1 MLVYRVGFQR
11 CFVGVGPIRI
21 REANAGLEYDYLGEN
36 LMSEK
41 LADKKCVPCRGGV
54 PALRGVALEKLHK
67 SVPQWSIVKEHHLK
81 REYKFPD
88 FAKALEFVNRVGAL
102 AEEQGHHPDI
112 LLAWGKAE
120 ITLWTHK
127 IDGLTESD
135 FIMAAKIDRLK
146 A

>member
-1 MLVYRVGFQR
+1 MMF
-11 CFVGVGPIRI
+11 
-21 REANAGLEYDYLGEN
+21 
-36 LMSEK
+36 SETFMAEQ
-41 LADKKCVPCRGGV
+41 LADKKCVPCRGGTL
-54 PALRGVALEKLHK
+54 PLKGNELDDLHK
-67 SVPQWSIVKEHHLK
+67 IVPHWNVVEEHHIT

-88 FAKALEFVNRVGAL
+88 FAQALEFVNRVGAL

-112 LLAWGKAE
+112 LLAWGKVG

-135 FIMAAKIDRLK
+135 FIMAAKIDRVLG